1 MADLQPTPW
10 SADELVG
17 ELLDNESPFFIIP
30 DQVAEASNLDV
41 ASNHSPVY
49 NRLMSA
55 VYSGPTMQ
63 DIESAL
69 SVTKYRNQTEHVSQ
83 ARVSMVERDLSRTHE
98 NNYRYTLRI
107 KSCDNALADDGYK
120 WRKYGQKSIK
130 NSPNP
135 RSYYRCTNP
144 RCGAKKQVER
154 CSGDPETLIITY
166 EGLHLHFAYPFFPR
180 NLPQQQHVNS
190 PAKKKQRKP
199 TSSSNS
205 QGRNDQEAQRSFTT
219 SINDAEESSDNVT
232 YSSPVI
238 PPPPATVG
246 DVNTGW
252 EHKGTEGDYSP
263 QGLLEDVVPLPIRNP
278 LINPTSVNSSSSSS
292 FPSTPTSPSSISWPP
307 GYSTLGFVGF

>member
-41 ASNHSPVY
+41 ASNHSPKS
-49 NRLMSA
+49 N
-55 VYSGPTMQ
+55 
-63 DIESAL
+63 
-69 SVTKYRNQTEHVSQ
+69 EHVSQ
-83 ARVSMVERDLSRTHE
+83 ARVSMLDRDLSRTHE

-166 EGLHLHFAYPFFPR
+166 EGLHLHFAYPFFPCNR
-180 NLPQQQHVNS
+180 PQQQHVNS
-190 PAKKKQRKP
+190 PAKKKQKP

-205 QGRNDQEAQRSFTT
+205 QGRNDQEAQRSVTS
-219 SINDAEESSDNVT
+219 SINDAEESPDNVT
-232 YSSPVI
+232 HCSPVI
-238 PPPPATVG
+238 PPHRQQSATSIQDG
-246 DVNTGW
+246 Q
-252 EHKGTEGDYSP
+252 KGTEGDYSP

-292 FPSTPTSPSSISWPP
+292 FPSTPTSPSPFRGP
-307 GYSTLGFVGF
+307 GLFNLRLRRILGLYVALVFTSTS